1 MNLTLAEAAERAK
14 MTLRQMMVCIENGTL
29 VATSQTQDGELQ
41 IASEDLESF
50 LKKRSFDAF
59 WNNYEGKDNGAV
71 DLRGNAQFGNLRRV
85 LTAEAVAELKI
96 EHKILM
102 SRVETLERLFSEFMD
117 VEKTERTLV
126 LDDDWKIER
135 DKDSDKSASLV
146 SEAVKTTPEEEG
158 IASLSEPAAE
168 RDTLAVKVEESSG
181 EKLAASMGNAEGS
194 DIDPAVAKND
204 AALPQ
209 PSRVKA
215 EKAPETQR
223 SLADKDQAQ
232 DTADAK
238 PKSAKN
244 LLAQKLQQASAER
257 GKIEEEKVSEKI
269 KEETQSNNDLER
281 PIALKLAE
289 YERRLAAAK
298 QTATQLWH

>member
-1 MNLTLAEAAERAK
+1 MNLTLVEAAERAK
-14 MTLRQMMVCIENGTL
+14 MTPQQIMVCIENGTL
-29 VATSQTQDGELQ
+29 VAALQTQDGQLQ
-41 IASEDLESF
+41 IAPEDLENF

-59 WNNYEGKDNGAV
+59 WNNDEEKDNEEV
-71 DLRGNAQFGNLRRV
+71 DLRRNDQSRNLRRV

-96 EHKILM
+96 EHQILM

-126 LDDDWKIER
+126 LEDDWKIER
-135 DKDSDKSASLV
+135 DKGSDKSASLV
-146 SEAVKTTPEEEG
+146 SEAVMAAPEEEG
-158 IASLSEPAAE
+158 IASVAEPKAE
-168 RDTLAVKVEESSG
+168 KETLDAKVKESSG
-181 EKLAASMGNAEGS
+181 EKPAASMGNAESS
-194 DIDPAVAKND
+194 DINPVVAKKDPAH
-204 AALPQ
+204 PE

-215 EKAPETQR
+215 EKAPETQ
-223 SLADKDQAQ
+223 SVSADKDPEQ
-232 DTADAK
+232 DAADAK

-257 GKIEEEKVSEKI
+257 GEKEEEKVSEKI
-269 KEETQSNNDLER
+269 KEATQSNNDLER

>member
-14 MTLRQMMVCIENGTL
+14 LTLRQMMVCIENGTI

-59 WNNYEGKDNGAV
+59 WNNDEEKDNEAV
-71 DLRGNAQFGNLRRV
+71 DLRGNAQFGNLRRL

-96 EHKILM
+96 EHQILM

-126 LDDDWKIER
+126 LEDDWKIES

-146 SEAVKTTPEEEG
+146 SEAVKTTPEEDG
-158 IASLSEPAAE
+158 IASLSEPTAE
-168 RDTLAVKVEESSG
+168 KETLDAKVEEISG
-181 EKLAASMGNAEGS
+181 EKPAVSMGNIES
-194 DIDPAVAKND
+194 SNIDLAVAKND
-204 AALPQ
+204 DVHPKS
-209 PSRVKA
+209 SRVEA
-215 EKAPETQR
+215 EKAPETQNV
-223 SLADKDQAQ
+223 LADKDPEQNA
-232 DTADAK
+232 ADVE

-257 GKIEEEKVSEKI
+257 GGEEEKVSETVQ
-269 KEETQSNNDLER
+269 EETQSNDDLER

>member
-14 MTLRQMMVCIENGTL
+14 MTLRQMMLCIENGTL

-41 IASEDLESF
+41 IAPEDFESF

-59 WNNYEGKDNGAV
+59 WNNDEEKDNETV

-96 EHKILM
+96 EHQILM

-126 LDDDWKIER
+126 LEDDWKIER
-135 DKDSDKSASLV
+135 DKESDKSASLV
-146 SEAVKTTPEEEG
+146 GEVVKTAPEEEG
-158 IASLSEPAAE
+158 IAFLPDPTAE
-168 RDTLAVKVEESSG
+168 KETLHAKVEENSG
-181 EKLAASMGNAEGS
+181 EKPAASMGNVKSS
-194 DIDPAVAKND
+194 DIGPAVAKNNV
-204 AALPQ
+204 ALPQ
-209 PSRVKA
+209 LSRVKA

-223 SLADKDQAQ
+223 LLADKDQAQ

-244 LLAQKLQQASAER
+244 LLAQKLQQASTER
-257 GKIEEEKVSEKI
+257 GKIEEGKVSEKI
-269 KEETQSNNDLER
+269 KEETESNNDLER

>member
-14 MTLRQMMVCIENGTL
+14 MSLRQIMICIENGAL

-41 IASEDLESF
+41 IAPEDLESF

-59 WNNYEGKDNGAV
+59 WNNDEEKDNEAV
-71 DLRGNAQFGNLRRV
+71 DLRGNAQSGNLRRV

-96 EHKILM
+96 EHQILM

-126 LDDDWKIER
+126 LEDDWKIER
-135 DKDSDKSASLV
+135 DQDSDKSANLV
-146 SEAVKTTPEEEG
+146 SEAVKTAPKEED
-158 IASLSEPAAE
+158 IASPSEPAAE
-168 RDTLAVKVEESSG
+168 KETLDAKVEESSA
-181 EKLAASMGNAEGS
+181 EEPAASMGNAESS
-194 DIDPAVAKND
+194 DIDPVVAKKD
-204 AALPQ
+204 PAHLE
-209 PSRVKA
+209 PSRVEA
-215 EKAPETQR
+215 EKAPETQ
-223 SLADKDQAQ
+223 SVSADKDPEQ
-232 DTADAK
+232 DAADAK
-238 PKSAKN
+238 PKSPKI
-244 LLAQKLQQASAER
+244 LLEQKLQQASAER
-257 GKIEEEKVSEKI
+257 GGEEEKVSETVHQ
-269 KEETQSNNDLER
+269 EETQSNDDMER

>member
-14 MTLRQMMVCIENGTL
+14 MSLRQMMICIENGTL
-29 VATSQTQDGELQ
+29 VATSQTQDGEVQ
-41 IASEDLESF
+41 IAPEDLESF

-59 WNNYEGKDNGAV
+59 WNNDEEKDNEAV
-71 DLRGNAQFGNLRRV
+71 DLRGNAQSGNLRRV

-96 EHKILM
+96 EHQILM

-126 LDDDWKIER
+126 LEDDWKIER
-135 DKDSDKSASLV
+135 DQDSDKSANLV
-146 SEAVKTTPEEEG
+146 SEAVKTAPKEED
-158 IASLSEPAAE
+158 IASPSEPAAE
-168 RDTLAVKVEESSG
+168 KETLDAKVEESSA
-181 EKLAASMGNAEGS
+181 EEPAASMENAESS
-194 DIDPAVAKND
+194 DIDPVVAKKD
-204 AALPQ
+204 PAHLE
-209 PSRVKA
+209 PSRVEA
-215 EKAPETQR
+215 EKAPETQ
-223 SLADKDQAQ
+223 SVSADKDPEQ
-232 DTADAK
+232 DAADAK

-257 GKIEEEKVSEKI
+257 SGAEEKVSETVQ
-269 KEETQSNNDLER
+269 EEAQSTNDLER

>member
-14 MTLRQMMVCIENGTL
+14 MTPQQIMVCIENGTL
-29 VATSQTQDGELQ
+29 VAALQTQDGKLQ
-41 IASEDLESF
+41 IAPEDFENF

-59 WNNYEGKDNGAV
+59 WNNDEEKDNEEV
-71 DLRGNAQFGNLRRV
+71 DLRRNDQSRNLRRV

-96 EHKILM
+96 EHQILM

-117 VEKTERTLV
+117 VEKTERTLI
-126 LDDDWKIER
+126 LEDDWKITR
-135 DKDSDKSASLV
+135 DKDSDNSAGLV
-146 SEAVKTTPEEEG
+146 SEPLKTAPKEDG
-158 IASLSEPAAE
+158 SASLSESAAE
-168 RDTLAVKVEESSG
+168 KEIIAAKVEERLIDEYLAPMANEESSEIDLAAAKNDRAHPQPSQVKVEKSS
-181 EKLAASMGNAEGS
+181 ETQSVVTDK
-194 DIDPAVAKND
+194 DPAPD
-204 AALPQ
+204 A
-209 PSRVKA
+209 
-215 EKAPETQR
+215 
-223 SLADKDQAQ
+223 
-232 DTADAK
+232 ADAK

-257 GKIEEEKVSEKI
+257 GEKKEEKVSETFR
-269 KEETQSNNDLER
+269 EETQSNNDLER